1 MDVNPLTQSE
11 NFLESLNEDIII
23 ETGQIA
29 RIFLEELGVGIKEL
43 LSLLLLLLLL
53 LLLFLN
59 ILDITITNTCY
70 IKQL

>member
-29 RIFLEELGVGIKEL
+29 RIFNEELGAGIKEL
-43 LSLLLLLLLL
+43 LFVVVVF
-53 LLLFLN
+53 LFV
-59 ILDITITNTCY
+59 CA
-70 IKQL
+70 